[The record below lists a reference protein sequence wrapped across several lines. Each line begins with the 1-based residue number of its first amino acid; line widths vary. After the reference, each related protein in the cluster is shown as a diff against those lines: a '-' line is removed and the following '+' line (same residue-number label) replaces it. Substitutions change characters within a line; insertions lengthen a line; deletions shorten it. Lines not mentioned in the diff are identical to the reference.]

1 MEALDALINRVSIP
15 MLEAPGPSREQLE
28 QMFRAALRAPDHGG
42 IHPWRFLVIED
53 EGLDRLGELFLASA
67 RAKDPDLAPERGE
80 KLLKAPRRAPL
91 VVVVIAA
98 TREHPKVPEIEQ
110 QISAGCAANNIVTA
124 AHAMGVG
131 AMWRTGDPAY
141 DPQVLK
147 GLGLG
152 EHESLVGFIYL
163 GTPSR
168 QRTSPALDPG
178 DFVSRWDGA

>member
-1 MEALDALINRVSIP
+1 MDALDALINRVSIP
-15 MLEAPGPSREQLE
+15 LLQAPGPNEEQLE

-42 IHPWRFLVIED
+42 IHPWRFLVIEG

-80 KLLKAPRRAPL
+80 KLQKAPRRAPM
-91 VVVVIAA
+91 VVVVIGV
-98 TREHPKVPEIEQ
+98 TREHPKVPQIEQ
-110 QISAGCAANNIVTA
+110 LISAGCAANNIVTA

-141 DPQVLK
+141 DPQVLQ

-152 EHESLVGFIYL
+152 EHESLVGYIYL

-168 QRTSPALDPG
+168 QRTTQALEPA
-178 DFVSRWDGA
+178 DFVARWDGA